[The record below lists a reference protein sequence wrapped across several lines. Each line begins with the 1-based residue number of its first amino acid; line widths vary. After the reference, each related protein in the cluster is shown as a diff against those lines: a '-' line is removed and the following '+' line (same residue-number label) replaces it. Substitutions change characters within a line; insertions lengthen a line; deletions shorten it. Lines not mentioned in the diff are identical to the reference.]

1 MRICLI
7 TPRFPYPLIKGDS
20 LRVFHQLQGLSRRH
34 QVTLVSLNDSPLEP
48 GQLEPL
54 SRLCEQVHVVPLPRW
69 KAAVNLATG
78 LFTPRPLQVEYHRSS
93 RFERTL
99 STVLANGKFDAIH
112 VSLIRMLPYVWNL
125 VGQRVIVVDL
135 IDSMSL
141 NLLSRRNEARGAM
154 RLAYGLEYR
163 RVRDYERAVVQRF
176 PSLVISS
183 PIDRRLLGSPHI
195 LVNPNGVDVEKF
207 QFRGAEGREP
217 ATLIFTGNM
226 AYPPNQEAVCWFVR
240 QVWPL
245 LRPRWPR
252 LQLEIVGAEPPAS
265 IRALAGPGGNIQ
277 VLGRVPMM
285 EERLGKATVAIC
297 PMQSGSGI
305 QNKVLEAMASG
316 TPVVSTAVANQ
327 GVQACPERDLL
338 IGDTP
343 QAFALAVER
352 LLLNAGLR
360 RWLGANGR
368 ELVEQ
373 RFRWEVHV
381 ARLEALYAGQEPEAT
396 FEPSAGG
403 MPGEST
409 PGGRL
414 MAGKSATEALL
425 GLGNETR

>member
-7 TPRFPYPLIKGDS
+7 TPRFPYPLLKGDS
-20 LRVFHQLQGLSRRH
+20 LRVYHQLEGLSRRH
-34 QVTLVSLNDSPLEP
+34 QITLVSLNDSPLNPE
-48 GQLEPL
+48 QLEPL
-54 SRLCEQVHVVPLPRW
+54 SKLCEQVHVVPLPRW
-69 KAAVNLATG
+69 RAALNLATG

-99 STVLANGKFDAIH
+99 STVLARGRFDALH

-125 VGQRVIVVDL
+125 VGKQVIVVDL

-141 NLLSRRNEARGAM
+141 NLLSRRNEARGPM
-154 RLAYGLEYR
+154 RLAYDLEYR

-183 PIDRRLLGSPHI
+183 PIDQQLLGGPHI
-195 LVNPNGVDVEKF
+195 QVNPNGVDLEKF
-207 QFRGAEGREP
+207 QFRGLEGRNP

-226 AYPPNQEAVCWFVR
+226 AYPPNQEAVSWFVR

-252 LQLEIVGAEPPAS
+252 LQLEIVGADPPAS
-265 IRALAGPGGNIQ
+265 IRALAGPGSNIQ
-277 VLGRVPMM
+277 VLGRVPKM

-305 QNKVLEAMASG
+305 QNKVLEAMATG

-327 GVQACPERDLL
+327 GVQGCQERELL
-338 IGDTP
+338 IGNTP
-343 QAFALAVER
+343 EEFAFAVDR
-352 LLLNAGLR
+352 LLLDAGLR

-368 ELVEQ
+368 ALVEQ

-381 ARLEALYAGQEPEAT
+381 ARLEALYAGQKPEAT
-396 FEPSAGG
+396 LEPSGWG
-403 MPGEST
+403 TSGEST
-409 PGGRL
+409 TGRQL
-414 MAGKSATEALL
+414 MAGKSATKALL
-425 GLGNETR
+425 GLGSETR